1 MNTTLNYLN
10 LVHVTVLVP
19 PFNTHSFSMNQMLLV
34 LEPNK
39 VSNLKGTTYE
49 VEVMVPNSPIVAPHR
64 FYLLFVVYAQIP

>member
-1 MNTTLNYLN
+1 
-10 LVHVTVLVP
+10 
-19 PFNTHSFSMNQMLLV
+19 MNQMLLV

-39 VSNLKGTTYE
+39 ASNLKGTTYE